1 MFRAAGMYPCPS
13 PACTK
18 DDILL
23 FIPPGKTQ
31 AAEDTECES
40 CGLHICTTCTRT
52 EGKVVAFHEPFPCA
66 QRVAFEGQL
75 SAIQAGMQRAN
86 EHERA
91 AAVQRER
98 EREEIEREAAGRHFP
113 RRQHEEEM
121 WERWNGWWEET
132 RRGWSGRHCP
142 KIDELVFE
150 LLGKGERTV
159 SYAEIFEAAATATK
173 AAVEREKKRREHSPT
188 TKRALANYETFH
200 GLPSGTA
207 SVDQVSGLG
216 LRV

>member
-66 QRVAFEGQL
+66 QRVAFEDQL
-75 SAIQAGMQRAN
+75 SAIEACMQRAN
-86 EHERA
+86 EIERA
-91 AAVQRER
+91 ARERERANEIERARER
-98 EREEIEREAAGRHFP
+98 EREVRGFLR
-113 RRQHEEEM
+113 
-121 WERWNGWWEET
+121 WEET

-142 KIDELVFE
+142 KIDEHVFE
-150 LLGKGERTV
+150 LLGKG
-159 SYAEIFEAAATATK
+159 
-173 AAVEREKKRREHSPT
+173 
-188 TKRALANYETFH
+188 
-200 GLPSGTA
+200 
-207 SVDQVSGLG
+207 
-216 LRV
+216 